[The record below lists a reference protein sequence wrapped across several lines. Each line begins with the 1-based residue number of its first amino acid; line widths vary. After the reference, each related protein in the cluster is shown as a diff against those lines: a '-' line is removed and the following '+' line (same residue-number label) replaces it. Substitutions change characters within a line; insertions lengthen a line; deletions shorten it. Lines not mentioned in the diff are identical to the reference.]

1 MLRKRNAIRQDI
13 SNAPIIGCIKK
24 HFQQSKRKK
33 KMDKELKISAENAL
47 AAYNNTDANGR
58 ELLEHLFGKEIFAQD
73 IKDKV
78 KTFEDAVAILGE
90 EHPLVAQF
98 RVIESSFK
106 EADNNL
112 HLFAYARLV
121 IIAEALN
128 EDWEPKFDS
137 DTCRYYPWFNFY
149 IKAEYEKLNEGKKK
163 ECHVIGRSYGG
174 VVYAGTGFVGAS
186 YASSYSGASHGSRL
200 AFKTKE
206 LAEYCGKQFID
217 IWEKFL
223 FA

>member
-1 MLRKRNAIRQDI
+1 MN
-13 SNAPIIGCIKK
+13 
-24 HFQQSKRKK
+24 
-33 KMDKELKISAENAL
+33 KELKISAENAL

-58 ELLEHLFGKEIFAQD
+58 ELLEHLFGKEIFTQD

-78 KTFEDAVAILGE
+78 KTFEDAVAILGD

-128 EDWEPKFDS
+128 EGWKPKFDG
-137 DTCRYYPWFNFY
+137 DECRYYPWFY
-149 IKAEYEKLNEGKKK
+149 IYTKAEYEELDEDEKK
-163 ECHVIGRSYGG
+163 ECRVVGRSNVNASASGG
-174 VVYAGTGFVGAS
+174 VVYANANSAS
-186 YASSYSGASHGSRL
+186 SSSYSYYGSRL
-200 AFKTKE
+200 AFKTRE

-217 IWEKFL
+217 IWERFL

>member
-1 MLRKRNAIRQDI
+1 MN
-13 SNAPIIGCIKK
+13 
-24 HFQQSKRKK
+24 
-33 KMDKELKISAENAL
+33 KELKISAENAL

-58 ELLEHLFGKEIFAQD
+58 ELLEHLFGKEIFTQD

-78 KTFEDAVAILGE
+78 KTFEDAVAILGD

-128 EDWEPKFDS
+128 EGWKPKFDG
-137 DTCRYYPWFNFY
+137 DECRYYPWFY
-149 IKAEYEKLNEGKKK
+149 IYTKAEYEELDEDEKKD
-163 ECHVIGRSYGG
+163 CRVVGRSSDNAHANGG
-174 VVYAGTGFVGAS
+174 VVYANANS
-186 YASSYSGASHGSRL
+186 ASSYSYSHYGSRL
-200 AFKTKE
+200 AFRTRE

-217 IWEKFL
+217 IWERFL

>member
-1 MLRKRNAIRQDI
+1 
-13 SNAPIIGCIKK
+13 
-24 HFQQSKRKK
+24 
-33 KMDKELKISAENAL
+33 MDKELKISAENAL

-78 KTFEDAVAILGE
+78 KTFEDAVAILGD

-128 EDWEPKFDS
+128 EGWKPKFDG
-137 DTCRYYPWFNFY
+137 DECRYYPWFY
-149 IKAEYEKLNEGKKK
+149 IYTKKEYEELDEDEKKD
-163 ECHVIGRSYGG
+163 CRVVGRSGDNAGASGG
-174 VVYAGTGFVGAS
+174 VVYAYANI
-186 YASSYSGASHGSRL
+186 ASSFSMAHNGSRL
-200 AFKTKE
+200 AFKERE

>member
-1 MLRKRNAIRQDI
+1 
-13 SNAPIIGCIKK
+13 
-24 HFQQSKRKK
+24 
-33 KMDKELKISAENAL
+33 MDKELKISAENAL

-58 ELLEHLFGKEIFAQD
+58 ELLEHFFGKEIFAQD

-78 KTFEDAVAILGE
+78 KTFEDAVAILGD

-112 HLFAYARLV
+112 HLFAYARLI

-128 EDWEPKFDS
+128 EGWKPKFDG
-137 DTCRYYPWFNFY
+137 DECRYYPWFY
-149 IKAEYEKLNEGKKK
+149 IYTKKEYEELDEDEKK
-163 ECHVIGRSYGG
+163 ECRVVGRSVSNAHAGGG
-174 VVYAGTGFVGAS
+174 VVYAYANG
-186 YASSYSGASHGSRL
+186 ASSYSYTSLGSRL
-200 AFKTKE
+200 AFKTRE

>member
-1 MLRKRNAIRQDI
+1 MN
-13 SNAPIIGCIKK
+13 
-24 HFQQSKRKK
+24 
-33 KMDKELKISAENAL
+33 KELKISAENAL

-78 KTFEDAVAILGE
+78 KTFDDAVAILGD

-128 EDWEPKFDS
+128 EGWKPKFDG
-137 DTCRYYPWFNFY
+137 DECRYYPWFY
-149 IKAEYEKLNEGKKK
+149 IYTKKEYEELDEDEKKD
-163 ECHVIGRSYGG
+163 CRVVGRSFSNAYAGGG
-174 VVYAGTGFVGAS
+174 VAFAVAYN
-186 YASSYSGASHGSRL
+186 ASSYSFAYYGSRL
-200 AFKTKE
+200 AFKTRE

-223 FA
+223 FV

>member
-1 MLRKRNAIRQDI
+1 MN
-13 SNAPIIGCIKK
+13 
-24 HFQQSKRKK
+24 
-33 KMDKELKISAENAL
+33 KELKISAENAL

-78 KTFEDAVAILGE
+78 KTFEDAVAILGD

-128 EDWEPKFDS
+128 EGWKPKFDG
-137 DTCRYYPWFNFY
+137 DECRYYPWFY
-149 IKAEYEKLNEGKKK
+149 IYTKKEYEELDEDEKK
-163 ECHVIGRSYGG
+163 ECRVVGRSDSDAYAGGG
-174 VVYAGTGFVGAS
+174 VVFA
-186 YASSYSGASHGSRL
+186 YASDASSSSGTDNGSRL
-200 AFKTKE
+200 AFKTRE
-206 LAEYCGKQFID
+206 LAEYCGKQFFD

>member
-1 MLRKRNAIRQDI
+1 
-13 SNAPIIGCIKK
+13 
-24 HFQQSKRKK
+24 
-33 KMDKELKISAENAL
+33 MDKELKISAENAL
-47 AAYNNTDANGR
+47 AAYNNTDANGK
-58 ELLEHLFGKEIFAQD
+58 ELLEHLFGKELFAQD

-78 KTFEDAVAILGE
+78 KTFEDAVAILGD

-128 EDWEPKFDS
+128 EGWKPKFDG
-137 DTCRYYPWFNFY
+137 DECRYYPWFY
-149 IKAEYEKLNEGKKK
+149 IYTKKEYEELDEDEKKD
-163 ECHVIGRSYGG
+163 CRVVGRSNGNAYAGGG
-174 VVYAGTGFVGAS
+174 VVYASAS
-186 YASSYSGASHGSRL
+186 YASSVSVADYGSRL
-200 AFKTKE
+200 AFKTRE

>member
-1 MLRKRNAIRQDI
+1 
-13 SNAPIIGCIKK
+13 
-24 HFQQSKRKK
+24 
-33 KMDKELKISAENAL
+33 MDKELKISAENAL
-47 AAYNNTDANGR
+47 AVYNNTDAKGR

-78 KTFEDAVAILGE
+78 KTFEDAVAILGD

-128 EDWEPKFDS
+128 KGWKPKFDG
-137 DTCRYYPWFNFY
+137 DEYRYYPWFNIY
-149 IKAEYEKLNEGKKK
+149 SKEEYENLDEDEMKN
-163 ECHVIGRSYGG
+163 CRVVGRSYYDASANGG
-174 VVYAGTGFVGAS
+174 IVYANADSTT
-186 YASSYSGASHGSRL
+186 SYSYRSSGSRL
-200 AFKTKE
+200 AFKTME

>member
-1 MLRKRNAIRQDI
+1 
-13 SNAPIIGCIKK
+13 
-24 HFQQSKRKK
+24 
-33 KMDKELKISAENAL
+33 MDKELKISAENAL

-78 KTFEDAVAILGE
+78 KTFEDAVAILGD

-106 EADNNL
+106 ETDNNL

-128 EDWEPKFDS
+128 EGWKPKFDG
-137 DTCRYYPWFNFY
+137 DECRYYPWFY
-149 IKAEYEKLNEGKKK
+149 IYTKKEYEELDEDEKK
-163 ECHVIGRSYGG
+163 ECRVVGRSYSSADAGGG
-174 VVYAGTGFVGAS
+174 VA
-186 YASSYSGASHGSRL
+186 YASANVASSLSYSYYGSRL
-200 AFKTKE
+200 AFKTRE
-206 LAEYCGKQFID
+206 LAEYCGKQFFD

>member
-1 MLRKRNAIRQDI
+1 MN
-13 SNAPIIGCIKK
+13 
-24 HFQQSKRKK
+24 
-33 KMDKELKISAENAL
+33 KELKISAENAL

-58 ELLEHLFGKEIFAQD
+58 ELLEHLFGKEIFTQD

-78 KTFEDAVAILGE
+78 KTFEDAVAILGD

-128 EDWEPKFDS
+128 EGWKPKFDG
-137 DTCRYYPWFNFY
+137 DECRYYPWFY
-149 IKAEYEKLNEGKKK
+149 IYTKAEYEKLDEDEKKD
-163 ECHVIGRSYGG
+163 CRVVGRSYSNAVANGG
-174 VVYAGTGFVGAS
+174 VVYASAGSASSGS
-186 YASSYSGASHGSRL
+186 YAGSGSRL
-200 AFKTKE
+200 AFKTRE

-217 IWEKFL
+217 IWERFL

>member
-1 MLRKRNAIRQDI
+1 
-13 SNAPIIGCIKK
+13 
-24 HFQQSKRKK
+24 
-33 KMDKELKISAENAL
+33 MDKELKISAENAL

-78 KTFEDAVAILGE
+78 KTFEDAVAILGD

-98 RVIESSFK
+98 MVIESSFK

-128 EDWEPKFDS
+128 EGWKPKFDG
-137 DTCRYYPWFNFY
+137 DECRYYPWFY
-149 IKAEYEKLNEGKKK
+149 IYTKKEYEELDEDEKK
-163 ECHVIGRSYGG
+163 ECRIVGRSNIYASAYGG
-174 VVYAGTGFVGAS
+174 VGYAGAIN
-186 YASSYSGASHGSRL
+186 ASSYSFSYGGSRL
-200 AFKTKE
+200 AFKTRE

>member
-1 MLRKRNAIRQDI
+1 MN
-13 SNAPIIGCIKK
+13 
-24 HFQQSKRKK
+24 
-33 KMDKELKISAENAL
+33 KELKISAENAL

-58 ELLEHLFGKEIFAQD
+58 ELLEHLFGKEIFTQD

-78 KTFEDAVAILGE
+78 KTFEDAVAILGD

-128 EDWEPKFDS
+128 EGWKPKFDG
-137 DTCRYYPWFNFY
+137 DECRYYPWFY
-149 IKAEYEKLNEGKKK
+149 IYTKAEYEGLDEDEKKD
-163 ECHVIGRSYGG
+163 CRVVGRSNNGASAVGG
-174 VVYAGTGFVGAS
+174 VVYAFAHS
-186 YASSYSGASHGSRL
+186 ASSFSYTSYGSRL
-200 AFKTKE
+200 AFKTRE

-217 IWEKFL
+217 IWERFL